1 MEYQKI
7 ANFLKNTPNQP
18 FKFRTKNG
26 NVINNDARGTYNT
39 NSQIKSKITKFKSG
53 LCNYNDGY
61 IFVKGI
67 IKVKNTGT
75 AANPNDNDKKVILKN
90 DFAK

>member
-1 MEYQKI
+1 MKYQKR
-7 ANFLKNTPNQP
+7 ANLLKNIPNQP
-18 FKFRTKNG
+18 FKFRTKNE

-39 NSQIKSKITKFKSG
+39 NCQSKSKITKFKSD
-53 LCNYNDGY
+53 LYNYNDGY
-61 IFVKGI
+61 IFFKGI
-67 IKVKNTGT
+67 ITLKNTGT